1 MSGCVKIVGSD
12 LRDLLQILAQSLRSE
27 VVWANYLL
35 SWVSFLIFKMIT
47 WGTNSMWGSSTG
59 LHVALCPS
67 CPACQSSAGA
77 RWRHAEQRNDLE
89 IIWGEARGD
98 EGRDWMSVEWGV
110 DEIFEKE
117 MAQGDQPSRLPGTVG
132 RSWESGL

>member
-12 LRDLLQILAQSLRSE
+12 LRDLLQIPAQSLRSE

-35 SWVSFLIFKMIT
+35 SGVSFLIFKMIT
-47 WGTNSMWGSSTG
+47 WGTHSMWGSSTG

-67 CPACQSSAGA
+67 CPACQSPAGA
-77 RWRHAEQRNDLE
+77 RWRHAEQRNDRG

-98 EGRDWMSVEWGV
+98 EGRDRMSVEWGV
-110 DEIFEKE
+110 DEIFAEGK
-117 MAQGDQPSRLPGTVG
+117 GPG
-132 RSWESGL
+132 